1 MDLVVDANII
11 FADLIKDGNTIE
23 LLLEP
28 NLHLFVPEF
37 LFSEI
42 SNHKKE
48 LMKKTERSEEELNEI
63 LDILEHRMTIIPM
76 EEFESFLNKGKEIS
90 PDPDDVPY
98 FALALKLN
106 IAIWSNDKK
115 LKEQRRVKV
124 YSTKDILRY

>member
-11 FADLIKDGNTIE
+11 FAALIKDGNTIE

-42 SNHKKE
+42 SKHKKE
-48 LMKKTERSEEELNEI
+48 LMEKTKRTEDELDEI
-63 LDILEHRMTIIPM
+63 LNILEHKMTIIPM
-76 EEFESFLNKGKEIS
+76 EEFESFLNKAKEIS

-106 IAIWSNDKK
+106 IAIWTNDKK
-115 LKEQRRVKV
+115 LKEQKRVKV
-124 YSTKDILRY
+124 YNTRDILRY

>member
-11 FADLIKDGNTIE
+11 FAALIKDGNTIE

-42 SNHKKE
+42 SKHKKE
-48 LMKKTERSEEELNEI
+48 LMEKTERSEEELNEI
-63 LDILEHRMTIIPM
+63 LDILEHKMTIIPL
-76 EEFESFLNKGKEIS
+76 EEFESFLNKAKEIS
-90 PDPDDVPY
+90 PDPNDVPY

-106 IAIWSNDKK
+106 ISIWSNDKK
-115 LKEQRRVKV
+115 LKEQKRIKV